1 MKKRQLKR
9 ILGWILVFMSLL
21 TVAGGAVA
29 DGGYDYKYVGIGETG
44 NTVGQYL
51 TALLRLKDTADNTSL
66 AYCVDS
72 TTYIVNN
79 SLYSRADLA
88 ATDYFDADDAA
99 KIRGIVKNA
108 YPFMTMTE
116 LIAKSAIPT
125 LTSTQAITAAQLAI
139 WKIANDAVFT
149 QSDPNVTA
157 LYNWYMALAPIT
169 QTKTPIGTV
178 QLTAA
183 CVPSGSAFEAIFR
196 YSTDGVNVDGSPV
209 ALTHTFDKDV
219 TAEYGATVSAESLP
233 DGVTEVRVTGVPADA
248 QFSIR
253 VSGTQQVA
261 FDGYLY
267 QPQGGRCTS
276 QVLVGA
282 YEGDTSLYA
291 EMPYTCDDPGEY
303 SIRVYKYDSTTG
315 AGIEGAVFQL
325 ANNEAFTSPTLYE
338 KTTNQDGYAEFSGL
352 REGRWYLR
360 EKTAP
365 IGYVP
370 DTEIYFY
377 DIDEVPI
384 DTVRFKNTHYGQI
397 EIIKVDETGGPVAGA
412 KFNIYRGDSQDASDL
427 LYADLVTDETGLI
440 LRGELIPGGYT
451 VVETEAPIGYHLSDE
466 PVSFVTVNP
475 HETAVVSMVNHTVT
489 RGKIGVAK
497 ENYETGER
505 LVGAVIGIYSDESCE
520 TKLAEFVTTV
530 EPQYLEGLLPGTY
543 YVKELEAPDGYIL
556 NPTQQVVTVELEE
569 GEEELVVFRNR
580 PRIDTA
586 GNYGILLLIGAALVL
601 VSGTLTVI
609 FRKRLFKH

>member
-1 MKKRQLKR
+1 MKKSRRKR
-9 ILGWILVFMSLL
+9 ILGWMLVLL
-21 TVAGGAVA
+21 LMMTAVSGTVA
-29 DGGYDYKYVGIGETG
+29 DGGYDYQHVGTGEKG
-44 NTVGQYL
+44 NTVGQYV
-51 TALLRLKDTADNTSL
+51 TSLLRLKDKADQVSL

-79 SLYSRADLA
+79 SLYSRANLA

-99 KIRGIVKNA
+99 NIRSIVKNA

-116 LIAKSAIPT
+116 LIAKSGIPT
-125 LTSTQAITAAQLAI
+125 LTSAQAITAAQLAI
-139 WKIANDAVFT
+139 WKRANDVVFT
-149 QSDPNVTA
+149 QSDQNVDA
-157 LYNWYMALAPIT
+157 LYRWYMSLAPIT
-169 QTKTPIGTV
+169 QTRTPIGTV
-178 QLTAA
+178 ELTAA
-183 CVPSGSAFEAIFR
+183 CQIAGSAFEAIFR
-196 YSTDGVNVDGSPV
+196 YRTDGVNVDGSPV

-219 TAEYGATVSAESLP
+219 AAEYGATIAKSSLP

-248 QFSIR
+248 QFSIQ

-267 QPQGGRCTS
+267 QPQGGRSTS

-282 YEGDTSLYA
+282 YEGDTKLYA
-291 EMPYTCDDPGEY
+291 QMPFTCDDPGEY
-303 SIRVYKYDSTTG
+303 GIRVYKYDSTTG
-315 AGIEGAVFQL
+315 EGIEGAVFQL
-325 ANNEAFTSPTLYE
+325 ADNEAFTAPTLYE
-338 KTTNQDGYAEFSGL
+338 KTTNQDGYAEFGGL
-352 REGRWYLR
+352 PEGRWYLR

-370 DTEIYFY
+370 DTEVYFY

-384 DTVRFKNTHYGQI
+384 DTIRFKNTHYGQI
-397 EIIKVDETGGPVAGA
+397 QIIKVDETGAPVAGA

-440 LRGELIPGGYT
+440 LRGELVPGGYT
-451 VVETEAPIGYHLSDE
+451 VVETQAPIGYHLADE
-466 PVSFVTVNP
+466 PAAYVTVNP
-475 HETAVVSMVNHTVT
+475 HETAVVSMVDHTVT
-489 RGKIGVAK
+489 RGRIGVAK
-497 ENYETGER
+497 EDYETGER
-505 LVGAVIGIYSDESCE
+505 LVGAVIGIYGDEGCE
-520 TKLAEFVTTV
+520 IKFAESMSTDQ
-530 EPQYLEGLLPGTY
+530 PQYLENLLPGTY
-543 YVKELEAPDGYIL
+543 YVKELQAPEGYIL

-601 VSGTLTVI
+601 VCGTLSVV